1 MKTFLLILMFVSA
14 TSCQVTETISI
25 NEDGSGTIIIDKIQD
40 INFSE
45 RFNAMNKAVQED
57 AEVFVDTTYIFSDII
72 KKHSKTFYLA
82 TENDQKVFLKYSN
95 VKVQTIKN
103 SYTKES
109 RQRISQNFS
118 NTNQIADLYKT
129 NEYISDIIN
138 NYALAAEEHYYALS
152 YNFDG
157 TVFNR
162 VVKITSNDFHKK
174 EIENIDNYMKQLM
187 PYKPVQNYTLN
198 YTFPRK
204 IKSFSNKNAK
214 ISDDKTTLTLNFL
227 LSDCLKK
234 PEITNLE
241 VVLE

>member
-1 MKTFLLILMFVSA
+1 MFFSA
-14 TSCQVTETISI
+14 TSCQITETILI
-25 NEDGSGTIIIDKIQD
+25 NNDGSGTVFIDKVRDENFFQRIESINKIIQD
-40 INFSE
+40 
-45 RFNAMNKAVQED
+45 D
-57 AEVFVDTTYIFSDII
+57 AEIFVDTTYIFSDII
-72 KKHSKTFYLA
+72 KKHAKTFYLA
-82 TENDQKVFLKYSN
+82 TEKDQKVFLKYLN

-103 SYTKES
+103 SYIKEN

-138 NYALAAEEHYYALS
+138 NYALAAEEHYYAVS

-162 VVKITSNDFHKK
+162 VVKITSDDFHKK
-174 EIENIDNYMKQLM
+174 EIENVDNYMKQLM

-204 IKSFSNKNAK
+204 IKSVSNKNAK
-214 ISDDKTTLTLNFL
+214 ISDDKTTLTANFL
-227 LSDCLKK
+227 LSDCLKN